1 MMSLLSGPRIFS
13 RAGASYF
20 SAASISA
27 LAASC
32 AVANPSP
39 FAADVTV
46 WATTGCVMQSTMNIA
61 NAATTLNSP
70 TNFRDRVVDFMI
82 VLSFMF
88 HFRKLA
94 SAATAAATTTTAAA
108 TTATATTK
116 AAATTTAATT
126 ATKST
131 HTRGATAAAG
141 SGTATTKT
149 T

>member
-39 FAADVTV
+39 FAAEVTV

-70 TNFRDRVVDFMI
+70 TTFRDRVVDFMI

-88 HFRKLA
+88 HFRKLT
-94 SAATAAATTTTAAA
+94 SAPTAAA
-108 TTATATTK
+108 TATATTK